1 MVCQLQLLKF
11 DEPQGKEAFWHS
23 SAHILGQALESTCGA
38 RLTHGPPTDAGFF
51 YDSYMGENA
60 VTADM
65 KAGLEKKAK
74 AIIDQK
80 QPFERVVV
88 TKEQCLEL
96 FKANPFKLAMIKGK
110 LPDGSSTT
118 VYRCGPFVDL
128 CKGPHLPST
137 GKVKAFALTK
147 ASSALWLG
155 SRSASRALTA

>member
-1 MVCQLQLLKF
+1 
-11 DEPQGKEAFWHS
+11 
-23 SAHILGQALESTCGA
+23 
-38 RLTHGPPTDAGFF
+38 
-51 YDSYMGENA
+51 MGENA

-118 VYRCGPFVDL
+118 VCRNGPFVDL
-128 CKGPHLPST
+128 YRGRTYPHREGQGLAMAKT
-137 GKVKAFALTK
+137 
-147 ASSALWLG
+147 SSALWLG
-155 SRSASRALTA
+155 KQSDTRRCYRIVQRQEGAHRVEDAAGGGGERDLEDRRGPEAALATSSRRSCFFLKHGARIYNS